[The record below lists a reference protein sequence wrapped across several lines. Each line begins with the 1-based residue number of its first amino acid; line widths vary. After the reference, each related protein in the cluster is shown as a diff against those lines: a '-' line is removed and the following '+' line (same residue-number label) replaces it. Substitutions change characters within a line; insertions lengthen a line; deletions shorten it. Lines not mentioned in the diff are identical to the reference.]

1 MEKLAEKL
9 SIKIQFEG
17 RILAE
22 LEKAYIEAERKK
34 EKRYM
39 EFSLEEAELVCER
52 IKITI
57 LTDDRLIDYLIS
69 EYMTSC
75 WKLLETDIFKS
86 RVSEKVYNPV
96 SVRLIEIEK
105 EDNDIEETPKSILKI
120 MDYLTSVT
128 DKPSGEM
135 GYQYESI
142 KFAAEYLIY
151 AISETDNIKANE
163 FQSRKALYDYVYDPE
178 RKEEVS
184 DEKAVIN
191 IMDKVQK
198 DYPELFLNV
207 ADSDITYENFKKRAQ
222 EILPTTHKAGSM
234 DQSEPLNTY
243 EAYAMLIL
251 FFIYPTIYRRFL
263 SNPASKNVKVPDYF
277 VFESV
282 RESVED
288 LFSLE
293 PFEGIPSELHQKN
306 ILEDTL
312 HIRSFNAVTIYIMEL
327 IKEFDELLHLA
338 QSQNTLSTLFIL
350 DEMIK
355 DIPNIKRTW
364 IKKYQELIS
373 IIDLYSKDKETEELV
388 REVIKEKEINKD
400 GINFAHESLLNLLEK
415 YSSIDSEFRNT
426 LEDRKTDK
434 KDEYLD
440 TVSNEIF
447 KHIVKLY
454 YKKTDDKPAYHK

>member
-75 WKLLETDIFKS
+75 WKLLATDIFK
-86 RVSEKVYNPV
+86 
-96 SVRLIEIEK
+96 LIEIEK

-293 PFEGIPSELHQKN
+293 PF
-306 ILEDTL
+306 
-312 HIRSFNAVTIYIMEL
+312 
-327 IKEFDELLHLA
+327 
-338 QSQNTLSTLFIL
+338 
-350 DEMIK
+350 
-355 DIPNIKRTW
+355 
-364 IKKYQELIS
+364 
-373 IIDLYSKDKETEELV
+373 
-388 REVIKEKEINKD
+388 
-400 GINFAHESLLNLLEK
+400 
-415 YSSIDSEFRNT
+415 
-426 LEDRKTDK
+426 
-434 KDEYLD
+434 
-440 TVSNEIF
+440 
-447 KHIVKLY
+447 
-454 YKKTDDKPAYHK
+454 

>member
-1 MEKLAEKL
+1 
-9 SIKIQFEG
+9 
-17 RILAE
+17 
-22 LEKAYIEAERKK
+22 
-34 EKRYM
+34 
-39 EFSLEEAELVCER
+39 
-52 IKITI
+52 
-57 LTDDRLIDYLIS
+57 
-69 EYMTSC
+69 
-75 WKLLETDIFKS
+75 
-86 RVSEKVYNPV
+86 VSEKVYNPV

-163 FQSRKALYDYVYDPE
+163 FQSRKAFIKKIDNV
-178 RKEEVS
+178 K
-184 DEKAVIN
+184 
-191 IMDKVQK
+191 K
-198 DYPELFLNV
+198 DNTELFLNV

-338 QSQNTLSTLFIL
+338 
-350 DEMIK
+350 
-355 DIPNIKRTW
+355 
-364 IKKYQELIS
+364 
-373 IIDLYSKDKETEELV
+373 
-388 REVIKEKEINKD
+388 
-400 GINFAHESLLNLLEK
+400 
-415 YSSIDSEFRNT
+415 
-426 LEDRKTDK
+426 
-434 KDEYLD
+434 
-440 TVSNEIF
+440 
-447 KHIVKLY
+447 
-454 YKKTDDKPAYHK
+454 